1 MVWKNS
7 KNLINLNINTKN
19 TNKTNFLNILKI
31 KKYRFSK
38 IEKKEPIFINN
49 KKRRLNLFKITNP
62 LLLKA
67 GIIHSIDRLTG
78 KKIKNSFSI
87 RQELKLRRGLMLFN
101 QKNFSL
107 KKKNVRLLTPNLKK
121 IIKSRL
127 KKTKYE
133 YIKKNVKI
141 RKKKWRRFN
150 LFYFR
155 SKGLVELDKKKISK
169 LKNKK
174 ILRVS
179 HNFLKKKMLK
189 SIKDGSSLLSNIN
202 KNRLTKYLKN
212 NYKSK
217 KNYTPINIISKYNQ
231 LYSGAL
237 VNISQKIYVQSK
249 LQNTENYLKYG
260 YDDKLIELKIPKEM
274 LRQKSE
280 HYNNFLKQCFYKN
293 LLFRSFWFSKFI
305 STLVIKG
312 KKQMVWKNILN
323 AFIGIKSE
331 FGKNPVILLFDIL
344 ELYRMPIKALP
355 PKDKTR
361 KIIIRT
367 HLISWW
373 KQYTQILRWL
383 RQSLGGSVKN
393 HQSWNNRVSV
403 ELKNLLN
410 ENNNTLIKKKCEI
423 NYELSAFGRVNLH
436 FRWYRR
442 FSKRA
447 VNAIKIIDRPLY
459 GR

>member
-7 KNLINLNINTKN
+7 KNLIKLKINKKNTK
-19 TNKTNFLNILKI
+19 KTNFLHILKT
-31 KKYRFSK
+31 KKYRFNK

-62 LLLKA
+62 LLLKT

-78 KKIKNSFSI
+78 KKIKNSFSV
-87 RQELKLRRGLMLFN
+87 RQELKLRRGLMRFN
-101 QKNFSL
+101 QKNYSL

-121 IIKSRL
+121 IIKNRL

-133 YIKKNVKI
+133 NIKKSVKI
-141 RKKKWRRFN
+141 RQKKWKRFK
-150 LFYFR
+150 LFFFK
-155 SKGLVELDKKKISK
+155 SKGLIGFEKKINIFKKKIR
-169 LKNKK
+169 
-174 ILRVS
+174 LRES
-179 HNFLKKKMLK
+179 YNFLKKKMLK
-189 SIKDGSSLLSNIN
+189 SIKDGSSIMSN
-202 KNRLTKYLKN
+202 KNTNMLTKYLKN

-217 KNYTPINIISKYNQ
+217 KNYIPKNIMSKYNQ
-231 LYSGAL
+231 IYSGAL
-237 VNISQKIYVQSK
+237 VNVSQKIYVQSK
-249 LQNTENYLKYG
+249 LKNTENYLKYG
-260 YDDKLIELKIPKEM
+260 YNDKLIELKVPSEM

-305 STLVIKG
+305 STLVVQG
-312 KKQMVWKNILN
+312 KKQMVWKNILS
-323 AFIGIKSE
+323 AFIGIKAE

-373 KQYTQILRWL
+373 KQYTQILRWM
-383 RQSLGGSVKN
+383 RQSLSGSVKN
-393 HQSWNNRVSV
+393 HQSWNSRVSV

-410 ENNNTLIKKKCEI
+410 ENSNTIIKKRCEI
-423 NYELSAFGRVNLH
+423 NYELAAFGRVNLH